1 MAVRSGHNEY
11 GNHLKYMVFM
21 FFDVLKK
28 QILEVEEIARGYMIK
43 GSGQRIAFQT
53 IPIRN

>member
-1 MAVRSGHNEY
+1 MAVITGHSEY

-28 QILEVEEIARGYMIK
+28 LVLEVEEIAIGYMIK
-43 GSGQRIAFQT
+43 GSGQTIGFQT

>member
-43 GSGQRIAFQT
+43 GS
-53 IPIRN
+53 